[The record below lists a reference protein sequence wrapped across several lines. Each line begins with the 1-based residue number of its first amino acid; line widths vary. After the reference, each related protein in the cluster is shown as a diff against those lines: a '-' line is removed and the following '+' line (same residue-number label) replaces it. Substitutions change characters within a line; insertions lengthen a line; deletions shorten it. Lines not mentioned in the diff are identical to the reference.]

1 MYNNSPYLDIPN
13 DLLSKYSLDGK
24 IPIIHSFRDDSK
36 ILHSEW
42 SDTFIKQFIDSYTP
56 YNIINNLEGISTYG
70 HEVCESLLS
79 TFIKYN
85 VKNKKVAVV
94 GSETPWIEAILI
106 NLGNIVTTIE
116 YNVPK
121 INSEYLKVEDY
132 FDYFEKNTNDFDI
145 IVTFSSIE
153 HSGLGRYGDPLD
165 PEGDIKT
172 MESIYNNLKYN
183 GLLIWG
189 APVGNDALV
198 WNLHRIYGKTRLP
211 LIFNKFN
218 EIEWVGN
225 NKDELLNIPVC
236 NFIQPIV
243 ILEKI

>member
-1 MYNNSPYLDIPN
+1 
-13 DLLSKYSLDGK
+13 
-24 IPIIHSFRDDSK
+24 
-36 ILHSEW
+36 
-42 SDTFIKQFIDSYTP
+42 
-56 YNIINNLEGISTYG
+56 
-70 HEVCESLLS
+70 
-79 TFIKYN
+79 
-85 VKNKKVAVV
+85 
-94 GSETPWIEAILI
+94 
-106 NLGNIVTTIE
+106 
-116 YNVPK
+116 
-121 INSEYLKVEDY
+121 
-132 FDYFEKNTNDFDI
+132 
-145 IVTFSSIE
+145 
-153 HSGLGRYGDPLD
+153 
-165 PEGDIKT
+165 